1 MIEATKTGPGEIV
14 AEGIEV
20 RHKAPALAM
29 CRALLKAGLAD
40 QPMTVVDANGRA
52 LLTVRSIAE
61 AAGVTVK
68 ETDRGPRFVKWEQ
81 HPGKGIYGEDHDD

>member
-1 MIEATKTGPGEIV
+1 MIEATKTGVVV

-29 CRALLKAGLAD
+29 CRALLKAGMTD

-52 LLTVRSIAE
+52 LLTVQSIAD
-61 AAGVTVK
+61 AAEMTVM
-68 ETDRGPRFVKWEQ
+68 ENPSAGPRFVKWV
-81 HPGKGIYGEDHDD
+81 PFSGIAGGDA